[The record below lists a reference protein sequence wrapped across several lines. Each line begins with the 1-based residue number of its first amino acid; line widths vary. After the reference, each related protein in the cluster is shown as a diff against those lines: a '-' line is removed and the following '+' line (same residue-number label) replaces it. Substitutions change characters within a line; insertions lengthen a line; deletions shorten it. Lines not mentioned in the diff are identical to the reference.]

1 MKLEA
6 IIALRILEAREAA
19 GLTQQTLGV
28 LVGIEEETAKVRIH
42 QYEQGKHNPPM
53 SMLEKI
59 ATVLDKPTTWFMC
72 PEDMREVLLSLHK
85 LPVDQRIQA
94 LQQIEQ
100 WLKKN

>member
-6 IIALRILEAREAA
+6 IIARRILEAREAA
-19 GLTQQTLGV
+19 GLTQQALGV

-42 QYEQGKHNPPM
+42 QYEHGKHNPPM

-59 ATVLDKPTTWFMC
+59 ATALNKPTTWFIC

-85 LPVDQRIQA
+85 LTPEQRIKA
-94 LQQIEQ
+94 LQNIEE
-100 WLKKN
+100 LLNEN

>member
-6 IIALRILEAREAA
+6 IISQRILEAREAA
-19 GLTQQTLGV
+19 GLTQQALGV

-59 ATVLDKPTTWFMC
+59 ASALGKPTTWFIC
-72 PEDMREVLLSLHK
+72 SDDMRELLLCLHE
-85 LPVDQRIQA
+85 LPADQRIQR

-100 WLKKN
+100 LLK